1 MSFKQDLIRLGTTNP
16 NLRPHI
22 RQLLA
27 GCEKLPEGGMRDNCE
42 KKKNE
47 GGDKEAGEKTAK
59 LMSRQEAILKK
70 YLDGGG
76 NAMFFDDLPTST
88 QKALSAVKDQ
98 ETLDSDVDRWLGD
111 NNNPHLKRASFRNDL
126 IKLGTTNPELRPQIR
141 EILAG
146 CEKLP
151 EGGMRDNCEAKKNEG
166 GEKKDDKKEA
176 ADKTADLGGVT
187 YLNRMPAGLIPMLN
201 RVDDAIGGDRLQA
214 FAFVVR
220 LLNLVNA
227 TDEARFIDRYLA
239 RNRRNVELAD
249 DSFGPELGG
258 KGLKWPG

>member
-22 RQLLA
+22 RQLIA

-42 KKKNE
+42 KKKEE
-47 GGDKEAGEKTAK
+47 GGKDDAKKEANDA
-59 LMSRQEAILKK
+59 
-70 YLDGGG
+70 
-76 NAMFFDDLPTST
+76 F
-88 QKALSAVKDQ
+88 
-98 ETLDSDVDRWLGD
+98 
-111 NNNPHLKRASFRNDL
+111 RADL

-176 ADKTADLGGVT
+176 ADKTAAFVNRLPMQYHLWADKVLAALSRTGDQERIRNTVFAFNVYLLSLVAPEQAILVDRLLARSRRAPVEEGADGGMYPGRDYGSGSDVP
-187 YLNRMPAGLIPMLN
+187 LAQRGPP
-201 RVDDAIGGDRLQA
+201 GGDW
-214 FAFVVR
+214 
-220 LLNLVNA
+220 
-227 TDEARFIDRYLA
+227 
-239 RNRRNVELAD
+239 
-249 DSFGPELGG
+249 S
-258 KGLKWPG
+258 